1 MNQRAGSDLKR
12 SVKYV
17 SLLAGRKIIHEV
29 SQQMGVY
36 LRLLK
41 TCRQGLSSLPSQST
55 PTFLDQ
61 GKAFTNV

>member
-1 MNQRAGSDLKR
+1 MNQRAGSDLKT
-12 SVKYV
+12 SAKYV
-17 SLLAGRKIIHEV
+17 SLLAGSKIIHEV

-41 TCRQGLSSLPSQST
+41 TCRQGLCSLSSQST

-61 GKAFTNV
+61 RKAFTNI